1 MDFYRARGV
10 RVSPKGV
17 GLGGPMP
24 LSPLFLAMTMNNDND
39 LHDLSWH
46 ALPNLDKHCFGCGT
60 ENHSGLRMTFSRSG
74 DRLRTQLTISAQ
86 FRGWSSLV
94 HGGVIATILDEV
106 MSWTAI
112 VVSKRF
118 ILTKNI
124 KVNYHRPVYVG
135 TKVTAIGSI
144 GERNRERRARVAAEL
159 FDEEMRLC
167 ASAEGEFALF
177 TKEQFERLAIIPEE
191 ELRMMARGW

>member
-1 MDFYRARGV
+1 
-10 RVSPKGV
+10 
-17 GLGGPMP
+17 
-24 LSPLFLAMTMNNDND
+24 MTMNNDNEF
-39 LHDLSWH
+39 HDISWQ

-60 ENHSGLRMTFSRSG
+60 ENHNGLRMTFARSG
-74 DRLRTQLTISAQ
+74 DRLRTQLTITPQ

-112 VVSKRF
+112 VVSRRF
-118 ILTKNI
+118 ILTKNM
-124 KVNYHRPVYVG
+124 KVNYHRPVHVG

-144 GERNRERRARVAAEL
+144 SKRNKERRAMVAAEL

-177 TKEQFERLAIIPEE
+177 TKEQFERLAIIPGED
-191 ELRMMARGW
+191 LRVMAQGF